1 MLNKI
6 SNKLAVYIL
15 VLLVICFSVFTFINY
30 KSTRSTIIHTS
41 EAGKTSISLSS
52 NLLVN
57 EFFSDKI
64 KAIENFVD
72 FLQENP
78 QYVMDR
84 DLLNQQIMFISKT
97 SSLENIFFA
106 YESDGNFYRTDIE
119 DNKKVS
125 FIFRTIEKD
134 NYEPRKREWYKLA
147 VNSDKIIFT
156 KPYIAKTGN
165 KPTISIAKKVII
177 DNKLVGVV
185 SSDVFL
191 DTLNGKLLGIK
202 DSETSFIT
210 VVDINSKQIVSHP
223 NKKVVMSNDSEA
235 QNIVSILENSFAK
248 YSNKPFEYELNGDKR
263 VAACDK
269 YEAANWL
276 ICSANSMSDYD
287 STLSYIIKSQSVTS
301 TIFIILIV
309 SILTFIIT
317 RALKPIS
324 TIQSG
329 LNNVF
334 KFINHESKDA
344 NTINVKTKD
353 EFGAMAK
360 AINENIEKTKKNLS
374 DEKIFIKQADAFVDK
389 IKEGDF
395 LASFEAN
402 SSNPAL
408 NELKNTFKEL
418 QVVLKERIASNG
430 HDLLDLLNSYANKDF
445 TAKLDDNGIM
455 SKNVNNLGNEISNML
470 KQNLSQAESL
480 QQKSDLLS
488 KAVDQ
493 ITASAKKQASSLEE
507 SAAAVEEMSSSMN
520 SINQKTTEV
529 IAQSEEIKNVITIIK
544 DISEQTNLLALNAAI
559 EAARAGEAGRGFAVV
574 ADEVRKLAE
583 KTGKS
588 LTEIEANVNVLTQS
602 INEMSESIRE
612 QTEAISMIN
621 NSVADV
627 DALTKENVNI
637 ANNTFT
643 ITKELDTMSKDIVDS
658 VRKNKF

>member
-1 MLNKI
+1 I
-6 SNKLAVYIL
+6 
-15 VLLVICFSVFTFINY
+15 
-30 KSTRSTIIHTS
+30 
-41 EAGKTSISLSS
+41 
-52 NLLVN
+52 
-57 EFFSDKI
+57 
-64 KAIENFVD
+64 
-72 FLQENP
+72 
-78 QYVMDR
+78 
-84 DLLNQQIMFISKT
+84 
-97 SSLENIFFA
+97 
-106 YESDGNFYRTDIE
+106 
-119 DNKKVS
+119 
-125 FIFRTIEKD
+125 
-134 NYEPRKREWYKLA
+134 
-147 VNSDKIIFT
+147 
-156 KPYIAKTGN
+156 
-165 KPTISIAKKVII
+165 
-177 DNKLVGVV
+177 
-185 SSDVFL
+185 
-191 DTLNGKLLGIK
+191 
-202 DSETSFIT
+202 
-210 VVDINSKQIVSHP
+210 
-223 NKKVVMSNDSEA
+223 
-235 QNIVSILENSFAK
+235 
-248 YSNKPFEYELNGDKR
+248 
-263 VAACDK
+263 
-269 YEAANWL
+269 
-276 ICSANSMSDYD
+276 
-287 STLSYIIKSQSVTS
+287 
-301 TIFIILIV
+301 
-309 SILTFIIT
+309 
-317 RALKPIS
+317 
-324 TIQSG
+324 IQSG

-374 DEKIFIKQADAFVDK
+374 DEEIFIKQANTFVDE
-389 IKEGDF
+389 IKEGNF
-395 LASFEAN
+395 SKAFEAT

-408 NELKNTFKEL
+408 NNLKEAFKEL
-418 QVVLKERIASNG
+418 QITLQEKIASNG
-430 HDLLDLLNSYANKDF
+430 NELVNLISLYSKKDF
-445 TAKLDDNGIM
+445 TARYDDKGYMAVGI
-455 SKNVNNLGNEISNML
+455 NNLGIEISNML

-637 ANNTFT
+637 ANNTNS
-643 ITKELDTMSKDIVDS
+643 ITKELDTMSKDIVES
-658 VRKNKF
+658 VRKNRF

>member
-1 MLNKI
+1 MLSQNQHKFLHLNSASKQKDLIQNSYSEGLQIEQALRNIYIDFKDEKALQNLEKALQNLIKLNQDIKIENNFEVEYKQFVDDVSKLLEKRKLTSPIEINDIKSNTKLWRDYKDKLGNLVKDLNKKSEIQKVEFTKNQHNI
-6 SNKLAVYIL
+6 SFYIG
-15 VLLVICFSVFTFINY
+15 IC
-30 KSTRSTIIHTS
+30 
-41 EAGKTSISLSS
+41 L
-52 NLLVN
+52 
-57 EFFSDKI
+57 
-64 KAIENFVD
+64 
-72 FLQENP
+72 
-78 QYVMDR
+78 
-84 DLLNQQIMFISKT
+84 
-97 SSLENIFFA
+97 
-106 YESDGNFYRTDIE
+106 
-119 DNKKVS
+119 S
-125 FIFRTIEKD
+125 FIFIVTAILLYISERYLEKTI
-134 NYEPRKREWYKLA
+134 N
-147 VNSDKIIFT
+147 
-156 KPYIAKTGN
+156 
-165 KPTISIAKKVII
+165 
-177 DNKLVGVV
+177 
-185 SSDVFL
+185 
-191 DTLNGKLLGIK
+191 
-202 DSETSFIT
+202 
-210 VVDINSKQIVSHP
+210 
-223 NKKVVMSNDSEA
+223 
-235 QNIVSILENSFAK
+235 
-248 YSNKPFEYELNGDKR
+248 
-263 VAACDK
+263 
-269 YEAANWL
+269 
-276 ICSANSMSDYD
+276 
-287 STLSYIIKSQSVTS
+287 
-301 TIFIILIV
+301 
-309 SILTFIIT
+309 
-317 RALKPIS
+317 

-374 DEKIFIKQADAFVDK
+374 DEEIFIKQADTFVDS
-389 IKEGDF
+389 IKEGNF
-395 LASFEAN
+395 SKAFEAT

-408 NELKNTFKEL
+408 NNLKEAFKEL
-418 QVVLKERIASNG
+418 QITLQEKIASNG
-430 HDLLDLLNSYANKDF
+430 NELVNLISLYSKKDF
-445 TAKLDDNGIM
+445 TARYDDKGYMAVGI
-455 SKNVNNLGNEISNML
+455 NNLGIEISNML

-493 ITASAKKQASSLEE
+493 ITSSAKKQASSLEE

-637 ANNTFT
+637 ANNTNS
-643 ITKELDTMSKDIVDS
+643 ITKELDTMSKDIVES
-658 VRKNKF
+658 VRKNRF

>member
-1 MLNKI
+1 MKSL
-6 SNKLAVYIL
+6 SQKLT
-15 VLLVICFSVFTFINY
+15 LLIVACVIVGLGVFFVINY
-30 KSTRSTIIHTS
+30 NSTKNTVVYLYDNTRKTNLDTATFYVDEYFTSRLSIVSKFAEEIGKNKAYIQEHSAMYELQKAFSTS
-41 EAGKTSISLSS
+41 PYEALFLGYAQDGKTIKTDLIKNNNAFVINNFDGRTREWFKSAMETQKPGFSKPYEDITTKKLTTTAFAPVFSNGKIVGVIGANIFLDDFQNEVSKIKVTKTTDIVITDFDNTMLVHPNKDLIGKQIPEIENAIKQSLSG
-52 NLLVN
+52 
-57 EFFSDKI
+57 
-64 KAIENFVD
+64 EN
-72 FLQENP
+72 
-78 QYVMDR
+78 
-84 DLLNQQIMFISKT
+84 
-97 SSLENIFFA
+97 
-106 YESDGNFYRTDIE
+106 GG
-119 DNKKVS
+119 
-125 FIFRTIEKD
+125 
-134 NYEPRKREWYKLA
+134 
-147 VNSDKIIFT
+147 
-156 KPYIAKTGN
+156 IAHY
-165 KPTISIAKKVII
+165 
-177 DNKLVGVV
+177 D
-185 SSDVFL
+185 
-191 DTLNGKLLGIK
+191 LNGK
-202 DSETSFIT
+202 E
-210 VVDINSKQIVSHP
+210 
-223 NKKVVMSNDSEA
+223 
-235 QNIVSILENSFAK
+235 
-248 YSNKPFEYELNGDKR
+248 R
-263 VAACDK
+263 VAICKKDPITTW
-269 YEAANWL
+269 NLCL
-276 ICSANSMSDYD
+276 IADEEEFQNE
-287 STLSYIIKSQSVTS
+287 LSKITNAQITMFS
-301 TIFIILIV
+301 IFIIILIIV
-309 SILTFIIT
+309 VIIIIKQ
-317 RALKPIS
+317 ALKPIS
-324 TIQSG
+324 IIQSG

-334 KFINHESKDA
+334 KFINHETKDA

-374 DEKIFIKQADAFVDK
+374 DEEIFIKQADTFVDK

-418 QVVLKERIASNG
+418 QVVLKERIASNA

-445 TAKLDDNGIM
+445 TAKLNDNGIM

>member
-1 MLNKI
+1 MFHKV
-6 SNKLAVYIL
+6 SNKVSLIILFLLAVSFT
-15 VLLVICFSVFTFINY
+15 VFSFINY
-30 KSTRSTIIHTS
+30 NSTTNVILSAS
-41 EAGKTSISLSS
+41 ES
-52 NLLVN
+52 
-57 EFFSDKI
+57 
-64 KAIENFVD
+64 
-72 FLQENP
+72 
-78 QYVMDR
+78 
-84 DLLNQQIMFISKT
+84 
-97 SSLENIFFA
+97 
-106 YESDGNFYRTDIE
+106 
-119 DNKKVS
+119 NKKVITES
-125 FIFRTIEKD
+125 VEMYVEQYIKTRVFAVDNFAKYLGANPYLLDDKVAIRSRLESIGPVLDFKEFYVGFADTGEVYSIIFNGDGTTKFKIYDKQI
-134 NYEPRKREWYKLA
+134 NYDARNTDWYKGASSDTSRAYVSKIYRSVGNNEVVVGIARAIVVDGKVVGA
-147 VNSDKIIFT
+147 VGTDIYTQRLSNAANSL
-156 KPYIAKTGN
+156 
-165 KPTISIAKKVII
+165 KPTKTS
-177 DNKLVGVV
+177 LVNIM
-185 SSDVFL
+185 D
-191 DTLNGKLLGIK
+191 LN
-202 DSETSFIT
+202 S
-210 VVDINSKQIVSHP
+210 NQILAHP
-223 NKKVVMSNDSEA
+223 NKEFVMSNSKDAVDAFNTFTSKFKEF
-235 QNIVSILENSFAK
+235 STTPFK
-248 YSNKPFEYELNGDKR
+248 YKFMGEEKIG
-263 VAACDK
+263 ACKK

-324 TIQSG
+324 IIQSG

-374 DEKIFIKQADAFVDK
+374 DEEIFIKQADTFVDK

-408 NELKNTFKEL
+408 NNLKEAFKEL
-418 QVVLKERIASNG
+418 QITLQEKIASNG
-430 HDLLDLLNSYANKDF
+430 NELVNLISLYSKKDF
-445 TAKLDDNGIM
+445 TARYDDKGYMAVGI
-455 SKNVNNLGNEISNML
+455 NNLGIEISNML

-493 ITASAKKQASSLEE
+493 ITSSAKKQASSLEE

-637 ANNTFT
+637 ANNTNS

>member
-1 MLNKI
+1 MELFVTQYFLSKVEAVENLSTHFEKNPYLMQHRDEVKNALVDAVITSGLNEIAFVYADEDMAFNIIGKKGEAPSVSMESLKEGHNFREDTWYKDAI
-6 SNKLAVYIL
+6 KENKVVVDKAFKTASGRVAIPIAITVKSNGNLFGVLCGRVYVTALSEPLTHLPKVSKTDLA
-15 VLLVICFSVFTFINY
+15 
-30 KSTRSTIIHTS
+30 TII
-41 EAGKTSISLSS
+41 
-52 NLLVN
+52 
-57 EFFSDKI
+57 
-64 KAIENFVD
+64 
-72 FLQENP
+72 
-78 QYVMDR
+78 
-84 DLLNQQIMFISKT
+84 DLDLM
-97 SSLENIFFA
+97 
-106 YESDGNFYRTDIE
+106 
-119 DNKKVS
+119 
-125 FIFRTIEKD
+125 
-134 NYEPRKREWYKLA
+134 
-147 VNSDKIIFT
+147 
-156 KPYIAKTGN
+156 
-165 KPTISIAKKVII
+165 
-177 DNKLVGVV
+177 
-185 SSDVFL
+185 
-191 DTLNGKLLGIK
+191 
-202 DSETSFIT
+202 
-210 VVDINSKQIVSHP
+210 QIVAHP
-223 NKKVVMSNDSEA
+223 VRDYVLSNNQDAKGIVNNFNNAYKVNG
-235 QNIVSILENSFAK
+235 EN
-248 YSNKPFEYELNGDKR
+248 PFEYTLKGDHK
-263 VAACDK
+263 VAACVK
-269 YEAANWL
+269 PEEVNINWL

-287 STLSYIIKSQSVTS
+287 NLLNRVLSSQSIMSV
-301 TIFIILIV
+301 IFIVLIVIILI
-309 SILTFIIT
+309 FIIT

-334 KFINHESKDA
+334 KFINHETKDA

-374 DEKIFIKQADAFVDK
+374 DEKIFIKQADTFVDK

-418 QVVLKERIASNG
+418 QVVLKERIAANG

>member
-1 MLNKI
+1 
-6 SNKLAVYIL
+6 
-15 VLLVICFSVFTFINY
+15 
-30 KSTRSTIIHTS
+30 
-41 EAGKTSISLSS
+41 G
-52 NLLVN
+52 
-57 EFFSDKI
+57 
-64 KAIENFVD
+64 
-72 FLQENP
+72 
-78 QYVMDR
+78 
-84 DLLNQQIMFISKT
+84 
-97 SSLENIFFA
+97 
-106 YESDGNFYRTDIE
+106 
-119 DNKKVS
+119 
-125 FIFRTIEKD
+125 
-134 NYEPRKREWYKLA
+134 
-147 VNSDKIIFT
+147 
-156 KPYIAKTGN
+156 
-165 KPTISIAKKVII
+165 
-177 DNKLVGVV
+177 
-185 SSDVFL
+185 
-191 DTLNGKLLGIK
+191 
-202 DSETSFIT
+202 
-210 VVDINSKQIVSHP
+210 
-223 NKKVVMSNDSEA
+223 
-235 QNIVSILENSFAK
+235 
-248 YSNKPFEYELNGDKR
+248 NKPFEYDFMGDHK
-263 VAACDK
+263 VGACEK

-324 TIQSG
+324 IIQSG

-374 DEKIFIKQADAFVDK
+374 DEEVFIKQANTFVDE
-389 IKEGDF
+389 IKEGNF
-395 LASFEAN
+395 LVSFEAN

-408 NELKNTFKEL
+408 NNLKEAFKEL
-418 QVVLKERIASNG
+418 QTTLVSLIADNG
-430 HDLLDLLNSYANKDF
+430 HNILNLLKSFQNKDF
-445 TAKLDDNGIM
+445 TTSIEDKGVIAQGI
-455 SKNVNNLGNEISNML
+455 NTLGIEISNML

-637 ANNTFT
+637 ANNTNS
-643 ITKELDTMSKDIVDS
+643 ITKELDTMSKDIVES
-658 VRKNKF
+658 VR

>member
-1 MLNKI
+1 MFRKVSSKVSLI
-6 SNKLAVYIL
+6 IL
-15 VLLVICFSVFTFINY
+15 CILIILFSIFTFINY
-30 KSTRSTIIHTS
+30 NSSKDITINMGESQKSSSSKIAKILV
-41 EAGKTSISLSS
+41 EEFVGKRFDSVVSFYNYLLANP
-52 NLLVN
+52 NLLYDRDMLKDKLMASAITSGLN
-57 EFFSDKI
+57 EFYMGF
-64 KAIENFVD
+64 ENDGSLHDVVTEDGKKFEFV
-72 FLQENP
+72 
-78 QYVMDR
+78 Y
-84 DLLNQQIMFISKT
+84 
-97 SSLENIFFA
+97 
-106 YESDGNFYRTDIE
+106 
-119 DNKKVS
+119 
-125 FIFRTIEKD
+125 KD
-134 NYEPRKREWYKLA
+134 MQNLSYDARSRGWYKDA
-147 VNSDKIIFT
+147 VK
-156 KPYIAKTGN
+156 
-165 KPTISIAKKVII
+165 
-177 DNKLVGVV
+177 
-185 SSDVFL
+185 
-191 DTLNGKLLGIK
+191 NGKLTFSPPYLSSTGFPCITVSIPIMIDGKLIGVFAGDIFLNALNLTLNSVK
-202 DSETSFIT
+202 DSPTGIMAIININTNQFI
-210 VVDINSKQIVSHP
+210 SHP
-223 NKKVVMSNDSEA
+223 KKDMIMSDKQETKDIVINFKDSFNKHGS
-235 QNIVSILENSFAK
+235 
-248 YSNKPFEYELNGDKR
+248 KPFEYELNGDKR

-287 STLSYIIKSQSVTS
+287 NALNSILKSQAITS

-309 SILTFIIT
+309 IILTLVIT
-317 RALKPIS
+317 YYLKPIS
-324 TIQSG
+324 IIQSG

-374 DEKIFIKQADAFVDK
+374 DEEIFIKQANTFVDK
-389 IKEGDF
+389 IKEGNF

-408 NELKNTFKEL
+408 NNLKEAFIEL
-418 QVVLKERIASNG
+418 QETLNSLIADNG
-430 HDLLDLLNSYANKDF
+430 HNILNLLKSFQNKDF
-445 TAKLDDNGIM
+445 TTSIEDRGVIAQG
-455 SKNVNNLGNEISNML
+455 VNTLGAEISSML

>member
-1 MLNKI
+1 MFRKVSSKVSLI
-6 SNKLAVYIL
+6 IL
-15 VLLVICFSVFTFINY
+15 CILIIFFSIFTFINY
-30 KSTRSTIIHTS
+30 NSSKDITINMGESQKSSSSKIAKILV
-41 EAGKTSISLSS
+41 EEFVGKRFDSVVSFYNYLLANP
-52 NLLVN
+52 NLLYDRDMLKDKLMASAITSGLN
-57 EFFSDKI
+57 EFYMGFENDGSLHDVVTEDGKKFEFVYKDSKI
-64 KAIENFVD
+64 GYD
-72 FLQENP
+72 S
-78 QYVMDR
+78 R
-84 DLLNQQIMFISKT
+84 SR
-97 SSLENIFFA
+97 
-106 YESDGNFYRTDIE
+106 G
-119 DNKKVS
+119 
-125 FIFRTIEKD
+125 
-134 NYEPRKREWYKLA
+134 WYKDA
-147 VNSDKIIFT
+147 VK
-156 KPYIAKTGN
+156 
-165 KPTISIAKKVII
+165 
-177 DNKLVGVV
+177 
-185 SSDVFL
+185 
-191 DTLNGKLLGIK
+191 NGKLTFSPPYLSSTGFPCITVSIPIMIDGKLIGVFAGDIFLNTLNLTLNSVK
-202 DSETSFIT
+202 DSPTGIMSI
-210 VVDINSKQIVSHP
+210 VDINTNQFISHP
-223 NKKVVMSNDSEA
+223 NKDMIMSDKQEIKDVVINFKDSF
-235 QNIVSILENSFAK
+235 NNHGS
-248 YSNKPFEYELNGDKR
+248 KPFEYELNGDKR

-269 YEAANWL
+269 YDQANWL
-276 ICSANSMSDYD
+276 VCSANSMSDYD
-287 STLSYIIKSQSVTS
+287 NALNSILKSQAITS
-301 TIFIILIV
+301 TVFIILIV
-309 SILTFIIT
+309 IILTLVIT
-317 RALKPIS
+317 YYLKPIS
-324 TIQSG
+324 IIQSG

-334 KFINHESKDA
+334 KFINHETKDA

-374 DEKIFIKQADAFVDK
+374 DEEIFIKQADKFMEE
-389 IKEGDF
+389 IKTGNF
-395 LASFEAN
+395 TAKFEAN

-408 NELKNTFKEL
+408 NELKNTFNEL
-418 QVVLKERIASNG
+418 QAVLREKIGSNG
-430 HDLLDLLNSYANKDF
+430 HELVVLLNYYTNKDF
-445 TAKLDDNGIM
+445 TPSTDDNGVM
-455 SKNVNNLGNEISNML
+455 AKCVNTLGAEISSML

-643 ITKELDTMSKDIVDS
+643 ITKELDTMSKDIVES

>member
-1 MLNKI
+1 MADVEVDELNEAYGRMKDSPTALI
-6 SNKLAVYIL
+6 NIIDLNFNELVYDPDKSKMMSKSDAVKTYVKTLIDDYNTNGNKATEL
-15 VLLVICFSVFTFINY
+15 TT
-30 KSTRSTIIHTS
+30 STGDTRIASC
-41 EAGKTSISLSS
+41 
-52 NLLVN
+52 
-57 EFFSDKI
+57 
-64 KAIENFVD
+64 
-72 FLQENP
+72 
-78 QYVMDR
+78 
-84 DLLNQQIMFISKT
+84 
-97 SSLENIFFA
+97 
-106 YESDGNFYRTDIE
+106 
-119 DNKKVS
+119 
-125 FIFRTIEKD
+125 EK
-134 NYEPRKREWYKLA
+134 YEP
-147 VNSDKIIFT
+147 
-156 KPYIAKTGN
+156 
-165 KPTISIAKKVII
+165 
-177 DNKLVGVV
+177 
-185 SSDVFL
+185 
-191 DTLNGKLLGIK
+191 
-202 DSETSFIT
+202 
-210 VVDINSKQIVSHP
+210 
-223 NKKVVMSNDSEA
+223 
-235 QNIVSILENSFAK
+235 
-248 YSNKPFEYELNGDKR
+248 
-263 VAACDK
+263 
-269 YEAANWL
+269 ANWL
-276 ICSANSMSDYD
+276 VCSVNSMSDYD
-287 STLSYIIKSQSVTS
+287 TMLNSALSSQVILSIV
-301 TIFIILIV
+301 FIVVIV
-309 SILTFIIT
+309 SILIFTIT

-324 TIQSG
+324 IIQSG

-374 DEKIFIKQADAFVDK
+374 DEEIFIKQADTFVDK

-408 NELKNTFKEL
+408 NTLKEAFIEL
-418 QVVLKERIASNG
+418 QET
-430 HDLLDLLNSYANKDF
+430 LNSLIADDGNNILALLKSFQNKDF
-445 TAKLDDNGIM
+445 SAHIDDNGVIA
-455 SKNVNNLGNEISNML
+455 KGVNTLGAEISSML

>member
-1 MLNKI
+1 MLSKVSSKVSLI
-6 SNKLAVYIL
+6 ILFLLAVSFT
-15 VLLVICFSVFTFINY
+15 VFSFINY
-30 KSTRSTIIHTS
+30 NSTKNVVLSESMSNKKTITKSVEMYVEQYIKTRVFAINNFAKYLGANPYLLDDKDAIRSRLESIGPVLDFQEFYVGFADTGEVYSIIFNGDGTTKFEIHGKQINYDARNTDWYKGASSDTSRAYVSKIYIENNKIVVSLARAIVVDGKVVGAVGTDIHTEILS
-41 EAGKTSISLSS
+41 NAANSLKPTKTS
-52 NLLVN
+52 LVN
-57 EFFSDKI
+57 I
-64 KAIENFVD
+64 
-72 FLQENP
+72 
-78 QYVMDR
+78 MD
-84 DLLNQQIMFISKT
+84 LNSNQI
-97 SSLENIFFA
+97 
-106 YESDGNFYRTDIE
+106 
-119 DNKKVS
+119 
-125 FIFRTIEKD
+125 
-134 NYEPRKREWYKLA
+134 LA
-147 VNSDKIIFT
+147 
-156 KPYIAKTGN
+156 
-165 KPTISIAKKVII
+165 
-177 DNKLVGVV
+177 
-185 SSDVFL
+185 
-191 DTLNGKLLGIK
+191 
-202 DSETSFIT
+202 
-210 VVDINSKQIVSHP
+210 HP
-223 NKKVVMSNDSEA
+223 NKEFVMSNSKDAVDAFNTFTSKFKE
-235 QNIVSILENSFAK
+235 FG
-248 YSNKPFEYELNGDKR
+248 NKPFEYDFMGDHK
-263 VAACDK
+263 VGACEK

-324 TIQSG
+324 IIQSG

-374 DEKIFIKQADAFVDK
+374 DEEVFIKQANTFVDE
-389 IKEGDF
+389 IKEGNF
-395 LASFEAN
+395 LVSFEAN

-408 NELKNTFKEL
+408 NNLKEAFKEL
-418 QVVLKERIASNG
+418 QTTLVSLIADNG
-430 HDLLDLLNSYANKDF
+430 HNILNLLKSFQNKDF
-445 TAKLDDNGIM
+445 TTSIEDKGVIAQGI
-455 SKNVNNLGNEISNML
+455 NTLGIEISNML

-637 ANNTFT
+637 ANNTNS
-643 ITKELDTMSKDIVDS
+643 ITKELDTMSKDIVES
-658 VRKNKF
+658 VRKNRF